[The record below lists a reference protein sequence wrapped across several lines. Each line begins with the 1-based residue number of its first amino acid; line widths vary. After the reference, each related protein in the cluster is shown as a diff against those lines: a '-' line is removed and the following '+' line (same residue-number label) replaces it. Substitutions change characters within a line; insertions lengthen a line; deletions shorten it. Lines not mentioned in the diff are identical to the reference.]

1 MEEALENTK
10 RKDASCQTELSS
22 IDITNMENDLKRST
36 EEINKL
42 EREVLSASLTKES
55 FENNDEKVLF
65 YTGLPNFITPMA
77 IFYLLESFITLTARC
92 SLDKFQQVLV
102 FLMRMR
108 LNSAC
113 EDLGYR
119 FVVSRSTI
127 SRTFLN
133 ILDIAAFRLACVCPR
148 SFFVQQ
154 NPFSFNPSSISV
166 SLIQNWTSDFHTPS
180 PQQSH
185 FAIPLGDT
193 PINGWSVEMTNP
205 DSFNIKFV
213 CFLDIM
219 SS

>member
-10 RKDASCQTELSS
+10 CKDASCQTELSS
-22 IDITNMENDLKRST
+22 VDITNIEDDLKRST

-65 YTGLPNFITPMA
+65 YTVLPNFITPMA
-77 IFYLLESFITLTARC
+77 IFYLLEPFIAITARS

-102 FLMRMR
+102 FLMIMR
-108 LNSAC
+108 LNSAF

-127 SRTFLN
+127 SRTFLY
-133 ILDIAAFRLACVCPR
+133 ILDIAALIIFVKQN
-148 SFFVQQ
+148 SFL
-154 NPFSFNPSSISV
+154 FNHSSISV
-166 SLIQNWTSDFHTPS
+166 SLIQKWTSDFHTPS

-185 FAIPLGDT
+185 LAIPSGDT

-213 CFLDIM
+213 CFLDII